1 MPRYGLCAHC
11 WQFDLVADTDGPI
24 VKRHLSQIP
33 SHLTAMG
40 HIEESSIS
48 ATFIQISATGGF

>member
-48 ATFIQISATGGF
+48 ATFIQISATG